1 MNYPKLAKEILH
13 GVGGNDNIAN
23 VMHCATRLRFSLKDE
38 SLAVKEKLEAIDGIL
53 TVVYSG
59 GQVQLVVGENV
70 NKVYAELT
78 KLVVPAGDAGD
89 APLKKGNLFERFVRV
104 ISGVFLPVL
113 GVIAA
118 SGILK
123 GFLTAAL
130 ISGLMDKE
138 NGTYQI
144 LFVVSDAMF
153 YFMPIIL
160 GFSAGKT
167 FNTNPYITAT
177 IGAALVYPTMVQLFQ
192 AGTPVSFL
200 HIPVMLMNYVQSV
213 IPIIIAAW
221 FTAWLERQL
230 QKAIPVNLQLIFM
243 PLFLLIIVIPVTFL
257 AIGPLSIYAS
267 KLLAD
272 GSLALYHLSPA
283 AAGFLLAGI
292 WQIAVIFGLHW
303 AFIPIFINNIAVYG
317 FDPINALLYCT
328 VFAQT
333 GAALAVAIKTREAKL
348 KAVAYTASL
357 SGFLGITEPAIYGVN
372 LPSRKPFIMASIGS
386 AAGGAIAGFFSA
398 KMFGGFASGG
408 VFGVPMF
415 ISPEG
420 MNWGFYGFCLSLFVA
435 FLVAALLTVT
445 IGYRNDP
452 ALAVNGGSGA
462 RRG

>member
-1 MNYPKLAKEILH
+1 MDYPKLAQTILKEI
-13 GVGGNDNIAN
+13 GGSDNIDS
-23 VMHCATRLRFSLKDE
+23 VMHCATRLRFQLKDK
-38 SLAVKEKLEAIDGIL
+38 SRTSKERLEAIDGIL
-53 TVVYSG
+53 TVIYSG
-59 GQVQLVVGENV
+59 GQVQLVAGEDV
-70 NKVYAELT
+70 NKVYLELQKRIVSPT
-78 KLVVPAGDAGD
+78 TTESRAVS
-89 APLKKGNLFERFVRV
+89 KGNLFEQFVSV

-130 ISGLMDKE
+130 IAGVMNKDD
-138 NGTYQI
+138 GTYQI
-144 LFVVSDAMF
+144 LFIASDAMF

-177 IGAALVYPTMVQLFQ
+177 IGAALVYPMLIQLHQ
-192 AGTPVSFL
+192 AETPLSFL

-221 FTAWLERQL
+221 FTARLDHVL
-230 QKAIPVNLQLIFM
+230 QKIIPVSLQLIFI
-243 PLFLLIIVIPVTFL
+243 PLSLLVIAVPATLL
-257 AIGPLSIYAS
+257 AIGPVSIYAS

-272 GSLALYHLSPA
+272 GSLALYHLSPVV
-283 AAGFLLAGI
+283 AGFLLAGV

-333 GAALAVAIKTREAKL
+333 GAALAVAIKTRQTKL
-348 KAVAYTASL
+348 KTVAYTASL

-408 VFGVPMF
+408 VFGIPMF
-415 ISPEG
+415 ISAEG
-420 MNWGFYGFCLSLFVA
+420 MDWGFYGFCLSLFVA
-435 FLVAALLTVT
+435 FLVSALLTIT
-445 IGYRNDP
+445 FGYKNDSVSILDENGP
-452 ALAVNGGSGA
+452 AS
-462 RRG
+462 